1 MSKLKIAV
9 IQSKSI
15 CSDLDDALEIG
26 LKKCKKA
33 KGMGTDIIVFPEMW
47 SIGYMPPFEN
57 AFDFPE
63 KQGHEEDIK
72 HWYSLAIDENSE
84 FIKSFCKCA
93 KELETAI
100 LITYLKK
107 GEAKPYNSSALIDIN
122 GEIVQ
127 NYSKVHTCDFS
138 MEQYCQSGKHFY
150 VSDLHT
156 SKGII
161 KTGVMICF
169 DREFPESARTLASK
183 GAELILVPNC
193 CPMDDNRKSQLKAQ
207 AFENMTAIAMANYAG
222 SGMGGS
228 MVFDGMAYYENGGY
242 RDMLLLELDESE
254 QIGIAEIDI
263 DSLRRYR
270 EREVWGLKYT
280 KPYAYD
286 NNREF

>member
-1 MSKLKIAV
+1 
-9 IQSKSI
+9 
-15 CSDLDDALEIG
+15 
-26 LKKCKKA
+26 
-33 KGMGTDIIVFPEMW
+33 
-47 SIGYMPPFEN
+47 
-57 AFDFPE
+57 
-63 KQGHEEDIK
+63 
-72 HWYSLAIDENSE
+72 
-84 FIKSFCKCA
+84 
-93 KELETAI
+93 
-100 LITYLKK
+100 
-107 GEAKPYNSSALIDIN
+107 
-122 GEIVQ
+122 
-127 NYSKVHTCDFS
+127 
-138 MEQYCQSGKHFY
+138 
-150 VSDLHT
+150 
-156 SKGII
+156 
-161 KTGVMICF
+161 MICF

-193 CPMDDNRKSQLKAQ
+193 CPMDDNRKSQLKAR